1 MIDCR
6 VVQEPRAI
14 AALAPA
20 WNELYAQSRARH
32 AFQSYAWFDCWA
44 AVFGSDKQIRVF
56 AFFEGERLVGVAP
69 TIVVATRRGPKLRI
83 GYDLTPDDLPFVGI
97 KGRYRVLPVR
107 QMSFPCSLESS
118 NVRGEMLC
126 AGGYRERCEDALARQ
141 WAMTPGW
148 DLAVLCLAPAA
159 AQSLARSAQR
169 HGLPALLRPAHRQF
183 GGIEMAPWDAYLD
196 SKPRQ
201 FRKNMRRAAM
211 AGAGLECRVV
221 EGREPAGP
229 ALETMYAIAA
239 RSWKCQG
246 RAKERDLLPLTERT
260 RRFYRRLC
268 ASPGAD
274 LVPAI
279 ALLYRD
285 AAPVAAML
293 VLMTGERL
301 LGCVTYYDPAVAALS
316 PGRHLLRALYG
327 WSIARGAR
335 YFDLNG
341 ESPFTQYFANHAE
354 GHDQVLLFNRT
365 AYGRALH
372 RLGGF
377 FQRTEAVHGDP
388 ASLPGH

>member
-6 VVQEPRAI
+6 VVQEPSAI

-97 KGRYRVLPVR
+97 QGRYRVLPVR
-107 QMSFPCSLESS
+107 QLSFPCSLESS

-159 AQSLARSAQR
+159 AQSLACSAQR
-169 HGLPALLRPAHRQF
+169 HGLGVLLRPAHRQF
-183 GGIEMAPWDAYLD
+183 GGIEMAPWDAYLE
-196 SKPRQ
+196 SRPRQ
-201 FRKNMRRAAM
+201 FRKNMRRADK
-211 AGAGLECRVV
+211 AGGHLECRIAG
-221 EGREPAGP
+221 GRESAGP
-229 ALETMYAIAA
+229 ALDTVFEVAA
-239 RSWKCQG
+239 RSWKSGG
-246 RAKERDLLPLTERT
+246 RAKSRDHLPMTERA
-260 RRFYRRLC
+260 RNFYGRLC
-268 ASPGAD
+268 ASASED
-274 LVPAI
+274 LVPVI
-279 ALLYRD
+279 GLLHLD
-285 AAPVAAML
+285 AAPVGAML
-293 VLMTGERL
+293 AVMSGERV
-301 LGCVTYYDPAVAALS
+301 LGCVTYYDPAVAAVS
-316 PGRHLLRALYG
+316 PGRHLLRAVYS
-327 WSIARGAR
+327 WSIERGAR

-341 ESPFTQYFANHAE
+341 ESDFTQYFSNHTQR
-354 GHDQVLLFNRT
+354 HDQVLIFSRT
-365 AYGRALH
+365 AYGRGL
-372 RLGGF
+372 RWLGGL
-377 FQRTEAVHGDP
+377 FQSTEAAHGDP
-388 ASLPGH
+388 ASVPGH